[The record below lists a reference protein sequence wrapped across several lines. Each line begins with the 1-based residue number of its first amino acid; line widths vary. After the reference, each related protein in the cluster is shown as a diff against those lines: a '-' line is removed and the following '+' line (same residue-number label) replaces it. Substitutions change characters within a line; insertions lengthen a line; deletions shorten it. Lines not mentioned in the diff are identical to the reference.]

1 MFKKKRKDDTIYGTI
16 LESEKS
22 NSIDELIF
30 DETENKDDD
39 ISGLI
44 KAFED
49 FYDRNSE
56 SIEEFDK
63 YFENHRADCVIDK
76 FLNYLYNIEIFNEQK
91 LVGLSI
97 LLMRNTHS
105 VESVKFG
112 IILSGFYPL
121 INVRGALKII
131 VDLAIHE
138 EFSEY
143 SFKAI
148 KTLQIYPVLRDN
160 ILRRSGEKVH
170 RIEERINEIRKK

>member
-1 MFKKKRKDDTIYGTI
+1 MFKKKKKTCIYEII
-16 LESEKS
+16 LESEKN
-22 NSIDELIF
+22 NSLDELIF
-30 DETENKDDD
+30 YKVENADED
-39 ISGLI
+39 IGDLI

-49 FYDRNSE
+49 FYDRDRQ
-56 SIEEFDK
+56 SIVEFDS
-63 YFENHRADCVIDK
+63 YFTNHRADRIMDK

-97 LLMRNTHS
+97 LLMRNTQS
-105 VESVKFG
+105 QECVKFG
-112 IILSGFYPL
+112 IMLSQFYSL

-148 KTLQIYPVLRDN
+148 KNLQIYPVLRDN
-160 ILRRSGEKVH
+160 ILRRSGEEVH